1 MSWWNVSISISNFV
15 FTSCQKCSK
24 KVNCPLLWKNF
35 KLSCRPQLNVQVLF
49 TTMRMW
55 FKPDF
60 RRYCCDLLLCS
71 YREYESDLRSNEHYL
86 SSSEI
91 YDFHIFTVIYV
102 HTILSYY
109 LFRGKWPLLLIP
121 CCQALFLL
129 TDGFR
134 YSLFALIFCL

>member
-1 MSWWNVSISISNFV
+1 MKCVDFSIKLCFYFLSKMFEESELSI
-15 FTSCQKCSK
+15 T
-24 KVNCPLLWKNF
+24 LI

-109 LFRGKWPLLLIP
+109 LFRGK
-121 CCQALFLL
+121 
-129 TDGFR
+129 
-134 YSLFALIFCL
+134 

>member
-1 MSWWNVSISISNFV
+1 MCRFLYQTLFLLLVKNVRRKWIVHYFGQ
-15 FTSCQKCSK
+15 T
-24 KVNCPLLWKNF
+24 F

-102 HTILSYY
+102 HTVLSYY

>member
-1 MSWWNVSISISNFV
+1 MCRFLYQTLFLLLVKNVQRKRIVHYFGQ
-15 FTSCQKCSK
+15 T
-24 KVNCPLLWKNF
+24 F

-49 TTMRMW
+49 TMMRMW

-102 HTILSYY
+102 HTVLSYY
-109 LFRGKWPLLLIP
+109 LFRGK
-121 CCQALFLL
+121 
-129 TDGFR
+129 
-134 YSLFALIFCL
+134 